1 MCDSVCVFMQM
12 KFMTLFVAVGR
23 QTALTLGSFSV
34 TTCNKEKKKKVFCS
48 SRAVFEFRQDFKS
61 TRAPC
66 VVVFTTQRFL
76 N

>member
-34 TTCNKEKKKKVFCS
+34 TTCNKEKKKKF
-48 SRAVFEFRQDFKS
+48 F
-61 TRAPC
+61 
-66 VVVFTTQRFL
+66 VVQGQYLSFDKILSLPEHLVLLFL
-76 N
+76 QHRGF